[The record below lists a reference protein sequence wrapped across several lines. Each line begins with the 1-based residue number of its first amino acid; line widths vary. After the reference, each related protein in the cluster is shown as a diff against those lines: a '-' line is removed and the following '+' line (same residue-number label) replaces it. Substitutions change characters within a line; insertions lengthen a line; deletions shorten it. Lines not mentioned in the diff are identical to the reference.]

1 VARAASTR
9 PNRPAP
15 NTAPGRRRDDP
26 DRRRADASDAG
37 DPRQQRDERRL
48 VHVAEREMVPRHQEV
63 QLVLL
68 EALPGAEREL
78 DRHEHHRDHP
88 GERRDAI

>member
-1 VARAASTR
+1 
-9 PNRPAP
+9 
-15 NTAPGRRRDDP
+15 
-26 DRRRADASDAG
+26 
-37 DPRQQRDERRL
+37 
-48 VHVAEREMVPRHQEV
+48 MVPRHQEV

-68 EALPGAEREL
+68 EAIRGAEREF